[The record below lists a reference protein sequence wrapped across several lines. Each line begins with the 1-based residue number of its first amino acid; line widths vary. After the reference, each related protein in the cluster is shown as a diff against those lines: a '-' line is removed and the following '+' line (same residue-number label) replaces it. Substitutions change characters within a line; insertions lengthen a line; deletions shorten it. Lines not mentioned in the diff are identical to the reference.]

1 MNKFQLYYNT
11 VKLIQYIYI
20 LGTKHTNNE
29 VKMAKK
35 TYNFHHG
42 TSLFLILPNS

>member
-29 VKMAKK
+29 VKTAKK
-35 TYNFHHG
+35 NLQFSSWNKSFPY
-42 TSLFLILPNS
+42 SS